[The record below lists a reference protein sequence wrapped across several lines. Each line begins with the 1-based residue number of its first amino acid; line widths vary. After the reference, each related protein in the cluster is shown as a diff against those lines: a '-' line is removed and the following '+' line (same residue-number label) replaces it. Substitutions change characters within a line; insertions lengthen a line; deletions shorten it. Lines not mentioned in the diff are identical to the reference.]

1 MKVNFRFL
9 FPSAL
14 LISAFSLL
22 FFSCK
27 PDPVVDV
34 AKTRY
39 EQGVFIVNEGPFG
52 SGSGTLT
59 YYNPDSNI
67 VVQDVFGK
75 ENSGASLGNV
85 LQSMTI
91 HNGKAYC
98 VVNNAN
104 KVIVLDA
111 KTMKYLDTIGGLA
124 FPRYFLGISDSKA
137 YVSQWGAD
145 GFSGSIQVVNL
156 ETNKITKSIALDK
169 GSDRMLKAPSLDEV
183 YVVNDGGYGSSNQ
196 VSKINTKTDEL
207 ITSFTVNL
215 NPNSLVW
222 YNLANKPIVLSGGDW
237 SWNDPTSPGSLS
249 IIRDTDISKIG
260 ETNNSAKDLC
270 VNSDGKTFY
279 FTDGLA
285 VFEKDAE
292 PDNAPKKLFDQKCY
306 GLFFD
311 AKNNL
316 FYCTDEKGFLSEGEL
331 VIRKLDGTVVKTIPT
346 GIGPGEVI
354 FR

>member
-1 MKVNFRFL
+1 MKVQFRFV
-9 FPSAL
+9 FPFAL
-14 LISAFSLL
+14 LFSAFSLF

-27 PDPVVDV
+27 PDPIEV

-39 EQGVFIVNEGPFG
+39 EQGVFIVNEGSFG
-52 SGSGTLT
+52 AGTGTLT

-75 ENSGASLGNV
+75 ENNGASLGNV

-104 KVIVLDA
+104 KVMVLDA

-124 FPRYFLGISDSKA
+124 FPRYFLGISDSKG

-145 GFSGSIQVVNL
+145 GLTGSIQVIDLV
-156 ETNKITKSIALDK
+156 TNKVTKSIALDK
-169 GSDRMLKAPSLDEV
+169 GSDRMLKAPLLDEV
-183 YVVNDGGYGSSNQ
+183 YVVNEGGYGSSNI
-196 VSKINTKTDEL
+196 VSKINTKTDEV
-207 ITSFTVNL
+207 ITSFTTRL

-222 YNLANKPIVLSGGDW
+222 YDVVKKPIILSGGDW
-237 SWNDPTSPGSLS
+237 SWNDPTSPGSLAL
-249 IIRDTDISKIG
+249 IRDTDALNLG
-260 ETNNSAKDLC
+260 ETNNGAKDLC
-270 VNSDGKTFY
+270 INSDGKTFY
-279 FTDGLA
+279 FTDGIA
-285 VFEKDAE
+285 VYEKDDE
-292 PDNAPKKLFDQKCY
+292 PANPAKKLFDQTCY
-306 GLFFD
+306 ALFFD
-311 AKNNL
+311 AKNKL
-316 FYCTDEKGFLSEGEL
+316 FYCTDDKGFLSEGEL
-331 VIRKLDGTVVKTIPT
+331 VIRKLDGTIVKTIPT